1 MIPHNT
7 FAHNMD
13 TDTDTDTSTDTDMD
27 TDSDTDTDTKRI
39 LIQKQPHEYGICDNH
54 LFFIP
59 MDVVDDDDDDDD
71 NNDVRRYHIIPL
83 PKS

>member
-27 TDSDTDTDTKRI
+27 TDSDTDI
-39 LIQKQPHEYGICDNH
+39 LLYLIY
-54 LFFIP
+54 F
-59 MDVVDDDDDDDD
+59 
-71 NNDVRRYHIIPL
+71 
-83 PKS
+83 KSMMFQYK